1 MNNVSEEHSTKEWIS
16 NPNSYKSKN
25 EMYSALIEQVESIVE
40 GERDCIANCA
50 NVCSL
55 VFHELNNF
63 RPNLLNWCGFYFVRK
78 EQLVLGP
85 FQGKPACIRI
95 AIGKGVCGTAVK
107 KKASIVVK
115 DVAEFPGHIACDSA
129 SKSEIVIPIFFES
142 EEDQEQKIKGVLD
155 LDSVEFSAFDEED
168 QTSLERI
175 TQIIAKSSDW
185 KFII

>member
-1 MNNVSEEHSTKEWIS
+1 
-16 NPNSYKSKN
+16 
-25 EMYSALIEQVESIVE
+25 
-40 GERDCIANCA
+40 
-50 NVCSL
+50 
-55 VFHELNNF
+55 
-63 RPNLLNWCGFYFVRK
+63 
-78 EQLVLGP
+78 
-85 FQGKPACIRI
+85 
-95 AIGKGVCGTAVK
+95 
-107 KKASIVVK
+107 VK